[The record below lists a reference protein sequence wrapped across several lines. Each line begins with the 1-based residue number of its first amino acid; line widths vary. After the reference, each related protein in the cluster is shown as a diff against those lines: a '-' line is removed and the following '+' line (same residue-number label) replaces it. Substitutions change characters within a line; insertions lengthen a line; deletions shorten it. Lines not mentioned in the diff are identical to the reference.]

1 MRPITR
7 IVVLT
12 LCAASLLSAC
22 GTATPVS
29 TEPTSTPVVIA
40 PTQTAVPAPSEPT
53 AEPTAPAPTVTSAPI
68 APSATAAPIAPSAT
82 IAPVATATSVSES
95 PGAVID
101 TRPRQPVAGGPTLLD
116 SRLAL
121 RYVASIPVNSI
132 RIAYDATQKILLMLN
147 MEQGLV
153 RIDPTTGIKD
163 IVASPAD
170 ILEGATASG
179 LAVAAN
185 GTVYVSG
192 NQTLGA
198 MTKAVIRRGV
208 PSGQATSVNQSYRW
222 ATYTWTTVAST
233 VPYPR
238 SDTPFDHLF
247 NGIAISP
254 DQQFIVVNSGS
265 RTDHGE
271 IESQN
276 GTFPDLREIALTSR
290 MFKLPANG
298 TDIVLTNSEEGVAPY
313 VYAKGFRNS
322 YDPVFAPNGILFAG
336 DNGPDADLPDELNVI
351 KPGLHYGFPWRF
363 GTTDTPQRDPA
374 YDPSTDGYLNPDF
387 VAVQIGTYANDPT
400 YPAAPT
406 SFVDPISNF
415 GPAAV
420 QYRTIDGVVHNA
432 ADEGTSVASF
442 TPHRSPLGLVFVDQA
457 FPASWQPSGT
467 NLHAFILSW
476 GAAGGSLT
484 DRGQDMLALELTPA
498 GNSYTMTARQL
509 VRGLRNPID
518 AATIENRVYVLEFG
532 DNVALWEIAFQQ

>member
-1 MRPITR
+1 MRPMNRLVTSA
-7 IVVLT
+7 
-12 LCAASLLSAC
+12 LCTAILLAAC
-22 GTATPVS
+22 GSPAPVTS
-29 TEPTSTPVVIA
+29 EPTSAPVEIA
-40 PTQTAVPAPSEPT
+40 PTQTVAPATVEPT
-53 AEPTAPAPTVTSAPI
+53 AAPTAPAPT
-68 APSATAAPIAPSAT
+68 ATAAP
-82 IAPVATATSVSES
+82 TATSATTAPTATAAPVSDS
-95 PGAVID
+95 TGTVID
-101 TRPRQPVAGGPTLLD
+101 TSPRQPVAGGPTLLD

-153 RIDPTTGIKD
+153 RIDPITGIKD
-163 IVASPAD
+163 IVAAPAD
-170 ILEGATASG
+170 ILDGATASG

-185 GTVYVSG
+185 GTVYISA
-192 NQTLGA
+192 NQTLGT

-208 PSGQATSVNQSYRW
+208 PSGQATSVNKSYTW

-276 GTFPDLREIALTSR
+276 GIFPDLREIALTSR
-290 MFKLPANG
+290 MFTLPANG

-322 YDPVFAPNGILFAG
+322 YDPIFAPNGILFAG
-336 DNGPDADLPDELNVI
+336 DNGPDADLPDELNAI

-387 VAVQIGTYANDPT
+387 TAVQIGAYANDPT
-400 YPAAPT
+400 YPTAPT
-406 SFVDPISNF
+406 TFVDPISNF

-420 QYRTIDGVVHNA
+420 QYRTMDGVAHDA
-432 ADEGTSVASF
+432 ANEGTSIASF
-442 TPHRSPLGLVFVDQA
+442 TPHRSPLGLVFADQT
-457 FPASWQPSGT
+457 FPASWQPSGA

-498 GNSYTMTARQL
+498 GSSYTMTARQL

-518 AATIENRVYVLEFG
+518 AASIDNRVYVLEFG
-532 DNVALWEIAFQQ
+532 DNVALWEITFQQ